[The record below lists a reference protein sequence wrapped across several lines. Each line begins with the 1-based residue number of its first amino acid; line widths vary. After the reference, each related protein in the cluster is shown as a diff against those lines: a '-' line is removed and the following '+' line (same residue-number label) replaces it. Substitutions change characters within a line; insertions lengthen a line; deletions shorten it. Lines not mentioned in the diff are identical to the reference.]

1 MTEVTFKK
9 CFKCGRLLPITEF
22 YSHPQMG
29 DGHLNKC
36 KKCTKKDV
44 HCNYEKKIK
53 DENFV
58 ENERKRGREKYKRL
72 YSGEKQHNDKNTNS
86 VRISIER
93 KLGKLNNEIELHHWN
108 YNDLFS
114 VIALNR
120 RFHAQL
126 HQMLIYNKK
135 ERIFYVS
142 QERPLFSSPSFA
154 LYSLRSQR
162 FLRRIRRILFRDLL
176 LVPIRGHCRRALF

>member
-22 YSHPQMG
+22 YSHNQMG

-72 YSGEKQHNDKNTNS
+72 YSGKKQHNDKNTNS

-120 RFHAQL
+120 RIHAQL

-135 ERIFYVS
+135 EKIFYVKETNEKLDTIKKHCDFIQDKFKIS
-142 QERPLFSSPSFA
+142 IVTINYNSFK
-154 LYSLRSQR
+154 S
-162 FLRRIRRILFRDLL
+162 
-176 LVPIRGHCRRALF
+176 

>member
-1 MTEVTFKK
+1 M
-9 CFKCGRLLPITEF
+9 
-22 YSHPQMG
+22 Q
-29 DGHLNKC
+29 
-36 KKCTKKDV
+36 
-44 HCNYEKKIK
+44 NYEKKIK

-120 RFHAQL
+120 RIHAQL

-135 ERIFYVS
+135 EKIS
-142 QERPLFSSPSFA
+142 SLFHYLTTMLTILLGTTIILTISLPS
-154 LYSLRSQR
+154 
-162 FLRRIRRILFRDLL
+162 
-176 LVPIRGHCRRALF
+176 

>member
-1 MTEVTFKK
+1 MDTLTSARNVQRKTFIA
-9 CFKCGRLLPITEF
+9 IT
-22 YSHPQMG
+22 
-29 DGHLNKC
+29 K
-36 KKCTKKDV
+36 
-44 HCNYEKKIK
+44 KKIK

-120 RFHAQL
+120 RIHAQL

-135 ERIFYVS
+135 EKIFYVKETNEKLDTIKKHCDFIQDKFKIS
-142 QERPLFSSPSFA
+142 IVTINYNSFK
-154 LYSLRSQR
+154 S
-162 FLRRIRRILFRDLL
+162 
-176 LVPIRGHCRRALF
+176 